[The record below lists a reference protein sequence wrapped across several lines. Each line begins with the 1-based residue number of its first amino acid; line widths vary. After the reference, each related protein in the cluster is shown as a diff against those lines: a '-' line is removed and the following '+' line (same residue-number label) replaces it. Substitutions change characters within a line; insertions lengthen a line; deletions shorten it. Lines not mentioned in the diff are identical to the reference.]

1 MTGPSSTTDTRC
13 TTDTA
18 GATSTTAATGTS
30 GTAATADVTA
40 AGHEIAIVLPAHL
53 HARPAGQLARAAA
66 GFTSAI
72 QLEHDGRT
80 VNPTGVL
87 AVMGLGAT
95 AGSTVTVRAEGPD
108 AEQAVTALA
117 DVLANAE

>member
-1 MTGPSSTTDTRC
+1 MSTSSEPTTTTIPSRH
-13 TTDTA
+13 
-18 GATSTTAATGTS
+18 GAA
-30 GTAATADVTA
+30 V
-40 AGHEIAIVLPAHL
+40 VLPANL

-66 GFTSAI
+66 TFTSAI
-72 QLEHDGRT
+72 RLEYGDRT

-95 AGSTVTVRAEGPD
+95 LGTTVTVRAEGPD

-117 DVLANAE
+117 QILATAE